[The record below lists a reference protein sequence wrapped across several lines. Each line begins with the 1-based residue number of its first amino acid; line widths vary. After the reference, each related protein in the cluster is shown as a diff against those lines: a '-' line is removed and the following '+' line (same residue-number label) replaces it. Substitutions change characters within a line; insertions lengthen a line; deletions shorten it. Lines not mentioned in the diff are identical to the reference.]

1 MDEPTLQNF
10 APSRLR
16 VAILAGVVAWAVPGL
31 GHLLLRRW
39 VRAGI
44 YFCAVAIMA
53 LTGYWLRGE
62 VFTRHPVDG
71 FGILGFLAES
81 GSGIFYFLAHRL
93 ERAGPDL
100 SRVAGDW
107 GTRFLAT
114 AGVLN
119 FLCVLEAVEIALHRK
134 ARQQ

>member
-1 MDEPTLQNF
+1 VDEPTLQNF

-16 VAILAGVVAWAVPGL
+16 MAILAGAAAWAVPGL

-39 VRAGI
+39 IRAGV
-44 YFCAVAIMA
+44 YFCAVALMA

-71 FGILGFLAES
+71 FSFLSFLAES
-81 GSGIFYFLAHRL
+81 GSGVFYFLAHRL
-93 ERAGPDL
+93 ESSGADL
-100 SRVAGDW
+100 SRVTGDW

-119 FLCVLEAVEIALHRK
+119 FLCVLEAVEIAMNRS
-134 ARQQ
+134 ARRP